1 MGQEFTVLGFRL
13 RVLVMGFGCRFSV
26 LGLRFRVLGVG
37 FSVLGF
43 FFYRVECLTFKV
55 QGFWG
60 GFWV

>member
-43 FFYRVECLTFKV
+43 FFTGLSV
-55 QGFWG
+55 
-60 GFWV
+60 